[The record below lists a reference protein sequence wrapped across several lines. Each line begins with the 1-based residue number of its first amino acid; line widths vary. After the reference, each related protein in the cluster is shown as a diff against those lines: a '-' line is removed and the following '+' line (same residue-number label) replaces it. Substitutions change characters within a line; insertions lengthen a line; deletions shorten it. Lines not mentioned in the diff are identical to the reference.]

1 MKNSSITF
9 EKTKY
14 INPNN
19 LSINEEK
26 FTILGRSK
34 NYGEMCDSIRNQGIL
49 TPLLVNKSNTV
60 ISGNLRLI
68 IALELKMKLVP
79 VNYVNF
85 DESNMVTLLH
95 TDVTRE
101 KTLSEKL
108 NMYFILREKYE
119 ITQGSRTDR
128 NEKKKEQKKE
138 FEEKQPL
145 SEYEEKI
152 IKKLSK
158 SYSREE
164 IIYVIKELEIS
175 GEKVKLS
182 TVVKKLNE
190 KKSNVHSSDDDGDT
204 DSSIDTENH
213 ESDKNPVFIT
223 NFELSIDYY
232 QLLDLKTLKQEVGNL
247 HVNGGS
253 VFITNVDKDRDWKL
267 NKKMFEVGM
276 MLYTI
281 KETAQNTFIYHFIF
295 TKSNTTPMKQIET
308 KIIQL
313 EQYEDLK
320 LIG

>member
-19 LSINEEK
+19 LSINKEK

-68 IALELKMKLVP
+68 IALELNMKLVP
-79 VNYVNF
+79 VNYVNI

-138 FEEKQPL
+138 FDEKQPL

-190 KKSNVHSSDDDGDT
+190 KKSNNQPDNENGQTGISNE
-204 DSSIDTENH
+204 TENL
-213 ESDKNPVFIT
+213 EDNEKDVFKKKL
-223 NFELSIDYY
+223 ELTINYY
-232 QLLDLKTLKQEVGNL
+232 LLFDLNNLKEEVSELN
-247 HVNGGS
+247 VDGGS

-276 MLYTI
+276 MLYTF

-295 TKSNTTPMKQIET
+295 TKSNTTPMKQIES